1 MFKTILYSLCLF
13 IGFSMSAQNQ
23 KGINFQKI
31 DLEAA
36 KKIAQKENKL
46 IFIDV
51 FTTWC
56 GPCKLMQKNVFP
68 DEKLGKMFNKNFVS
82 LAIDAEKEGVD
93 LAKKFK
99 ISNFPSYLFLDK
111 NGELVQYD
119 FGYYN
124 VEQFSTIGMAVLDK
138 ASSKSMSKDMTKTMS
153 PPIDQVKGKMV
164 GDKIADFSAKDHLGK
179 TFTLSKE
186 KEKIVLVF
194 IRGQWCPYCNKYVE
208 SLQNIAPQLKDKN
221 ARLVIISPEK
231 PEFIEKTLAKTK
243 TNYTVLYDEGYKIAE
258 LFDVLYTPNQK
269 TLDFYNSR
277 LKDDF
282 TTARS
287 DNSGR
292 LPVSATFIINENKEI
307 SWRHFNPDYKE
318 RASLD
323 DILKQL

>member
-1 MFKTILYSLCLF
+1 MFKTIIFSTFLF
-13 IGFSMSAQNQ
+13 VGIFVSAQKE
-23 KGINFQKI
+23 KGINFQ
-31 DLEAA
+31 DVNLEAA

-46 IFIDV
+46 IFIDL

-56 GPCKLMQKNVFP
+56 GPCKLMKKNTFT
-68 DEKLGKMFNKNFVS
+68 DEKIGELFNKNFVN
-82 LAIDAEKEGVD
+82 LEIDAEKDKDGLQLV
-93 LAKKFK
+93 KKYK
-99 ISNFPSYLFLDK
+99 IVNYPSFLFLDK
-111 NGELVQYD
+111 NGDVIQYD

-124 VEQFSTIGMAVLDK
+124 AQQFSGVGMAVLDK
-138 ASSKSMSKDMTKTMS
+138 AFSKNTVKT
-153 PPIDQVKGKMV
+153 IDQIKGKMV
-164 GDKIADFSAKDHLGK
+164 GDKVADFSAKDHLGK

-208 SLQNIAPQLKDKN
+208 SLQNISPELKAKK

-231 PEFIEKTLAKTK
+231 PEFIEKTIAKTK
-243 TNYTVLYDEGYKIAE
+243 TDYTVLYDEDYKIAE
-258 LFDVLYTPNQK
+258 MFDVLYTPEQK

-277 LKDDF
+277 LKGDF
-282 TTARS
+282 TDSRS

-318 RASLD
+318 RASLEN
-323 DILKQL
+323 ILNQL

>member
-1 MFKTILYSLCLF
+1 MCLF
-13 IGFSMSAQNQ
+13 IGVSISAQNS

-68 DEKLGKMFNKNFVS
+68 DEKLGDMFNKNFVS

-99 ISNFPSYLFLDK
+99 IVNFPSYLFLDK

-124 VEQFSTIGMAVLDK
+124 VQQFSTIGMAVLDK
-138 ASSKSMSKDMTKTMS
+138 ASSTSMTK
-153 PPIDQVKGKMV
+153 PIDQVKGKMA

-243 TNYTVLYDEGYKIAE
+243 TNYTVLYDEDYKIAE
-258 LFDVLYTPNQK
+258 LFDVLYTPDQQ
-269 TLDFYNSR
+269 TLDFYNSK

-282 TTARS
+282 TKARS

-292 LPVSATFIINENKEI
+292 LPVSATFIINENKEV